1 MSSAKRSLPQRALLL
16 LCVLLPAAALLHA
29 DDFWKNKPR
38 SEWTLK
44 QTLKLLQDSPW
55 ARQEALVVPLAESG
69 ANLVYDNFG
78 NRCSRDSLDPD
89 GNCTVSRV
97 RSSGGPLRNQ
107 SGAISTDEPVIYLVR
122 WESSA
127 PIEDA
132 FARLAELGEKAT
144 AQYLSAPPRL
154 PADRYVV
161 TLKALE
167 RGAPVGQRPGPIP
180 AEPFGSIE
188 NDESG
193 ARGRLIIGS
202 LVVPASET
210 ERSGIGAAEAVY
222 FYFPRSVDGVPVI
235 PENRESHVTFEYRGE
250 RFFLRTRFSLSPA
263 TLR

>member
-1 MSSAKRSLPQRALLL
+1 MPRTQRSLPSRALILFFAL
-16 LCVLLPAAALLHA
+16 IPAAGLLHA

-55 ARQEALVVPLAESG
+55 ARQEPLVMPLEAPGSG
-69 ANLVYDNFG
+69 LVYDPNG
-78 NRCSRDSLDPD
+78 IRCDPASMD
-89 GNCTVSRV
+89 RHGNCIT
-97 RSSGGPLRNQ
+97 
-107 SGAISTDEPVIYLVR
+107 SGARSPAGSSRSRPGDISNENPVIYLVR

-144 AQYLSAPPRL
+144 AQYLASPPRL

-167 RGAPVGQRPGPIP
+167 RAAPVGQRPGPMP
-180 AEPFGSIE
+180 ADPFGSIE

-193 ARGRLIIGS
+193 PRAR
-202 LVVPASET
+202 LVVGDRAVPASET
-210 ERSGIGAAEAVY
+210 ERSGIGAADAVY
-222 FYFPRSVDGVPVI
+222 FFFPRTVDGLPII
-235 PENRESHVTFEYRGE
+235 PEDRESRVVFEFRGE
-250 RFFLRTRFSLSPA
+250 RFFLRTRFLLSPA
-263 TLR
+263 SLR

>member
-1 MSSAKRSLPQRALLL
+1 MSRAKRSLPLRALLL
-16 LCVLLPAAALLHA
+16 LCALLSAAALLHA
-29 DDFWKNKPR
+29 DEFWKNKPR

-44 QTLKLLQDSPW
+44 QTLKLLEDSPW
-55 ARQEALVVPLAESG
+55 ARQEPLVVPMAESG

-78 NRCSRDSLDPD
+78 NRCNRDSLDTN
-89 GNCTVSRV
+89 GNCTASRV

-107 SGAISTDEPVIYLVR
+107 SGANSTDEPVIYLVR

-132 FARLAELGEKAT
+132 FARLSELGEKAT

-161 TLKALE
+161 TMKAFE
-167 RGAPVGQRPGPIP
+167 RGAPVGQRPGPMP
-180 AEPFGSIE
+180 AETFGSIE

-193 ARGRLIIGS
+193 PRGRLLIGS

-222 FYFPRSVDGVPVI
+222 FFFPRTVDGAPVI
-235 PENRESHVTFEYRGE
+235 PEDRGSHVTFEFRGE
-250 RFFLRTRFSLSPA
+250 RFFLRTRFSISPA
-263 TLR
+263 TIR

>member
-1 MSSAKRSLPQRALLL
+1 MTRAKRSLPCAALILF
-16 LCVLLPAAALLHA
+16 CVLLPAAGLLHA

-55 ARQEALVVPLAESG
+55 ARQEPLVTPMAETG
-69 ANLVYDNFG
+69 ADLVYDKNG
-78 NRCSRDSLDPD
+78 YRCNRDDLDA
-89 GNCTVSRV
+89 GGYCRVSRV
-97 RSSGGPLRNQ
+97 RSSGGPPQNL

-132 FARLAELGEKAT
+132 FAHLAELGEKAT

-154 PADRYVV
+154 PADRFVV

-167 RGAPVGQRPGPIP
+167 RGAPIGQRPGPMP

-222 FYFPRSVDGVPVI
+222 FFFPRTVNGAPVI
-235 PENRESHVTFEYRGE
+235 PEDRESHVIFEFRGE